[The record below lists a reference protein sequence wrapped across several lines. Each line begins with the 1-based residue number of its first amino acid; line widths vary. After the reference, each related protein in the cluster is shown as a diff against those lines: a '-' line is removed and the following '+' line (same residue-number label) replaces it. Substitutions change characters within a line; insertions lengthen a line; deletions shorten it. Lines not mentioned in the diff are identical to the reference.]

1 MTLPD
6 YQTLMRP
13 LLELHADGAELDRP
27 TVRALLAEQFRLT
40 PEELVEVLPS
50 GRQRKFDNRAAWAT
64 TYLVQAGL
72 LERPRRGV
80 SRITARGLEVLRQ
93 HPERIDI
100 SVLAQFDEFR
110 RFRQRQPTTVGD
122 GSGARKPGPA
132 VAVETPEEAL
142 ETAYQEARATLA
154 KEMLTRLT
162 QQDPTVFEQV
172 VLDVLLAIGYGGSR
186 RDAARRLGRSG
197 DGGLDGVIY
206 EDRLG
211 MDLIYVQAKR
221 WTDKTVGRPD
231 IQAFVGAL
239 EVTKTSKGV
248 FITTARFSREAESY
262 VERLRQRVVLIDG
275 EELADLMIEHGV
287 GVTTARSYQI
297 KRIDEDYFNTT
308 DL

>member
-1 MTLPD
+1 VTLPD

-40 PEELVEVLPS
+40 PEELVELLPS

-80 SRITARGLEVLRQ
+80 SKITSRGLEILRQ
-93 HPERIDI
+93 HLQRIDI

-122 GSGARKPGPA
+122 GSGARKPEPA

-154 KEMLTRLT
+154 KEMLIR
-162 QQDPTVFEQV
+162 
-172 VLDVLLAIGYGGSR
+172 
-186 RDAARRLGRSG
+186 
-197 DGGLDGVIY
+197 
-206 EDRLG
+206 
-211 MDLIYVQAKR
+211 
-221 WTDKTVGRPD
+221 
-231 IQAFVGAL
+231 
-239 EVTKTSKGV
+239 
-248 FITTARFSREAESY
+248 
-262 VERLRQRVVLIDG
+262 
-275 EELADLMIEHGV
+275 
-287 GVTTARSYQI
+287 
-297 KRIDEDYFNTT
+297 
-308 DL
+308 